1 MELKI
6 EKGIFKKFK
15 LEELSN
21 VLEKGL
27 SKNYDSVNAEV
38 IDCPNLRNWDC
49 PSEGMSGNQRIIDV
63 GGEPYMHDPKYLGT
77 EFDYSEISKMI
88 GSEKSYAL
96 GAGSGA
102 MSCLDGHCGELVINE
117 NLITKENRSLIARV
131 GKDKECIVE
140 DYTASKHGGLGN
152 VYYSDGVKGKVICL
166 KIKKRIGKQ
175 GSLPQSIRTALS
187 ENLKIGNKDHIALA
201 GVFRVLSGK
210 IRSHVQPDYKDI

>member
-15 LEELSN
+15 LEEISN
-21 VLEKGL
+21 ALEKGL
-27 SKNYDSVNAEV
+27 SKNYDSVKAEV

-77 EFDYSEISKMI
+77 EFDYFEISKMI
-88 GSEKSYAL
+88 GSERSYAL

-117 NLITKENRSLIARV
+117 NFINWPI
-131 GKDKECIVE
+131 
-140 DYTASKHGGLGN
+140 
-152 VYYSDGVKGKVICL
+152 
-166 KIKKRIGKQ
+166 IGKWIWPN
-175 GSLPQSIRTALS
+175 SF
-187 ENLKIGNKDHIALA
+187 IGNTHDEEITYLKQWIERRLNWLDQHMGFL
-201 GVFRVLSGK
+201 
-210 IRSHVQPDYKDI
+210 